1 MSEKYYMSSI
11 QKRLY
16 VVCSMKIDDVSY
28 NTPKIFKID
37 GKVDIGKLQRAF
49 EKLAR
54 RYELLRTTFEND
66 GENFYQVVHEEI
78 YCHVEEYKFDQD
90 IPAIVS
96 GFVRPFDLNKAPL
109 MRIGVVHILDMDY
122 LLLDFHHIICDA
134 ASVVV
139 YLNDLIKLY
148 NGEEM
153 PPVGLQYKDYAM
165 WQLSKDMKAAES
177 FC

>member
-66 GENFYQVVHEEI
+66 GENFYQVVHE
-78 YCHVEEYKFDQD
+78 D
-90 IPAIVS
+90 I
-96 GFVRPFDLNKAPL
+96 N
-109 MRIGVVHILDMDY
+109 
-122 LLLDFHHIICDA
+122 
-134 ASVVV
+134 
-139 YLNDLIKLY
+139 LIKIFR
-148 NGEEM
+148 
-153 PPVGLQYKDYAM
+153 
-165 WQLSKDMKAAES
+165 LS
-177 FC
+177 

>member
-66 GENFYQVVHEEI
+66 GESFIKWY
-78 YCHVEEYKFDQD
+78 
-90 IPAIVS
+90 
-96 GFVRPFDLNKAPL
+96 
-109 MRIGVVHILDMDY
+109 MRKYIAMSRNI
-122 LLLDFHHIICDA
+122 
-134 ASVVV
+134 
-139 YLNDLIKLY
+139 NLIKIFR
-148 NGEEM
+148 
-153 PPVGLQYKDYAM
+153 
-165 WQLSKDMKAAES
+165 LS
-177 FC
+177 